1 MADPF
6 PLAGFLI
13 NFVSEFWGV
22 LLIEKE
28 EGNSEKII
36 YQMTG
41 LIWAGLVAG
50 SYVEE
55 QCWPRKINFR

>member
-13 NFVSEFWGV
+13 NFISEFWGV
-22 LLIEKE
+22 LLLEEEE

-50 SYVEE
+50 
-55 QCWPRKINFR
+55 IM